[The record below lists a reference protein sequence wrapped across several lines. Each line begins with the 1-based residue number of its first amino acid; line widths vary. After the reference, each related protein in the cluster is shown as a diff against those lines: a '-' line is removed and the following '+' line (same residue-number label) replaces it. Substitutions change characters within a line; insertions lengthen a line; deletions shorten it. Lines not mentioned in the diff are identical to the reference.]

1 MTELTGA
8 TVLVTGANGGLGT
21 EFVRQALD
29 RGARTVYA
37 AARRPQ
43 EWGDERVVPL
53 ELDVTDEGS
62 VARAAAAADDT
73 TVLVNNAGLL
83 RPGRLV
89 DGDLA
94 SLRAHL
100 ETNLVG
106 PLLVTSAFAPT
117 LRRARGAVVNV
128 ASILS
133 WLGGAGA
140 YGVSKAALWSATDS
154 LRLELAED
162 GVQVVGAYLGYTDT
176 AMTTG
181 VDAAKNDPADV
192 VRAVWDG
199 VVAGAHEVLADE
211 LTRQVRATLGAPVV
225 DRYPVLAG
233 A

>member
-29 RGARTVYA
+29 RGARRVYA

-181 VDAAKNDPADV
+181 VNAAKNDPADV

-211 LTRQVRATLGAPVV
+211 FTRQVRATLGAPVV

>member
-29 RGARTVYA
+29 RGARKVYA

-43 EWGDERVVPL
+43 EWSDERVVPL

-181 VDAAKNDPADV
+181 VDAPKNDPADV

>member
-29 RGARTVYA
+29 RGARRVYA

-43 EWGDERVVPL
+43 EWGDDRVVPL

>member
-29 RGARTVYA
+29 RGARRVYA

-43 EWGDERVVPL
+43 EWGDDRVVPL

-62 VARAAAAADDT
+62 VARASAAADDT

>member
-29 RGARTVYA
+29 RGARKVYA

-43 EWGDERVVPL
+43 EWGDERIVPL

-140 YGVSKAALWSATDS
+140 YGVSKAGLWSATDS

>member
-29 RGARTVYA
+29 RGARRVYA

>member
-8 TVLVTGANGGLGT
+8 MVLVTGANGGLGT

-29 RGARTVYA
+29 RGARKVYA

-43 EWGDERVVPL
+43 EWSDERVVPL

>member
-29 RGARTVYA
+29 RGARKVYA

>member
-29 RGARTVYA
+29 RGARKVYA

-73 TVLVNNAGLL
+73 SVLVNNAGLL

>member
-29 RGARTVYA
+29 RGARRVYA

-181 VDAAKNDPADV
+181 VDAPKNDPADV

-199 VVAGAHEVLADE
+199 LVAGAHEVLADE